1 MPPAETGVNLERCH
15 GGGAEQDMA
24 WNEPGNNKKRDPWQD
39 GEQRDLD
46 EALKQMKDRFGR
58 FFGGGGGGSGFPGP
72 LLILLGVL
80 GAWFAMDSWQTID
93 ERERG
98 VVLRFGK
105 FDRVMGSGL
114 NMKWPRP
121 IETVEIVE
129 TTRVRSDSAEVRML
143 TRDEA
148 LVMVDFNVQ
157 YTASDPYLFLFGGRS
172 PEDTLRQ
179 TAESAVRQ
187 VIGASTLDDVFSEKR
202 TELSSTAKQELQET
216 LDRYATGI
224 VVTELNFQNLRPPA
238 EVKEAFDDAIAARE
252 DNQRIK
258 NEAEAYAQKIVPEA
272 RGLAE
277 RNKALAEGERQS
289 AIARASGEAMR
300 FKLLLEQ
307 YQKAPQVTRKRLF
320 LETMQEV
327 LARNPKVM
335 VDAGGGNNVMVLP
348 LEKLMQNVVVPT
360 LPMVRDDG
368 SPGTPSATR
377 TPSVREA
384 FDPTR
389 VAREPRQ

>member
-1 MPPAETGVNLERCH
+1 
-15 GGGAEQDMA
+15 MA
-24 WNEPGNNKKRDPWQD
+24 WNEPGNNNKRRDPWEN
-39 GEQRDLD
+39 GENRDLD
-46 EALKQMKDRFGR
+46 EALKQMKDRLGR
-58 FFGGGGGGSGFPGP
+58 LFGGGGGGGKSGGFPGP
-72 LLILLGVL
+72 WLIVLGVL

-93 ERERG
+93 ERQRG

-105 FDRVMGSGL
+105 FDRVMGAGL

-143 TRDEA
+143 TKDEA

-157 YTASDPYLFLFGGRS
+157 YTASDPYLFLFGGRA

-179 TAESAVRQ
+179 TTESAIRQ

-202 TELSSTAKQELQET
+202 TELANSAKEELQET
-216 LDRYATGI
+216 LERYNTGI
-224 VVTELNFQNLRPPA
+224 IVTELNFQNLRPPA

-272 RGLAE
+272 RGMAE

-289 AIARASGEAMR
+289 AIAKATGEAAR
-300 FKLLLEQ
+300 FKLLVEQ

-320 LETMQEV
+320 LETMQHV
-327 LARNPKVM
+327 LSRNPKVM
-335 VDAGGGNNVMVLP
+335 VDAGGNNNVMVLS
-348 LEKLMQNVVVPT
+348 LDKLMQNAVLPT
-360 LPMVRDDG
+360 LPTTLRDDA
-368 SPGTPSATR
+368 PSTA
-377 TPSVREA
+377 TPSVRAASPEREA
-384 FDPTR
+384 FDPMR

>member
-1 MPPAETGVNLERCH
+1 
-15 GGGAEQDMA
+15 MA
-24 WNEPGNNKKRDPWQD
+24 WNEPGNNKRRDPWQD
-39 GEQRDLD
+39 GENRDLD
-46 EALKQMKDRFGR
+46 AALKQMKDRLGR
-58 FFGGGGGGSGFPGP
+58 LFGGGNGGSAGSGRTGGFPGP
-72 LLILLGVL
+72 LLIVLGVFVV
-80 GAWFAMDSWQTID
+80 WFAMDSWQTID
-93 ERERG
+93 ERQRG

-105 FDRVMGSGL
+105 FERVMGSGL

-143 TRDEA
+143 TKDEA

-179 TAESAVRQ
+179 TTESAIRQ

-202 TELSSTAKQELQET
+202 TELANIAKEELQET
-216 LDRYATGI
+216 LERYNTGI
-224 VVTELNFQNLRPPA
+224 IVTELNFQNLRPPA

-272 RGLAE
+272 RGMAE

-289 AIARASGEAMR
+289 AIAKATGEAAR
-300 FKLLLEQ
+300 FKLLVEQ
-307 YQKAPQVTRKRLF
+307 YLKAPQVTRKRLF
-320 LETMQEV
+320 LETMQDV
-327 LARNPKVM
+327 LSRNPKVM

-348 LEKLMQNVVVPT
+348 LDKLMQNVVVPA
-360 LPMVRDDG
+360 LPEVRDDG
-368 SPGTPSATR
+368 SPKVGAAR
-377 TPSVREA
+377 TGVVREA
-384 FDPTR
+384 FDPAR

>member
-1 MPPAETGVNLERCH
+1 
-15 GGGAEQDMA
+15 MA
-24 WNEPGNNKKRDPWQD
+24 WNEPGNNNKRRDPWEN
-39 GEQRDLD
+39 GENRDLD
-46 EALKQMKDRFGR
+46 EALKQMKDRLGR
-58 FFGGGGGGSGFPGP
+58 LFGGGGGGNGGGKSGGFPGP
-72 LLILLGVL
+72 WLIVLGVL

-93 ERERG
+93 ERQRG

-105 FDRVMGSGL
+105 FDRVMGAGL

-143 TRDEA
+143 TKDEA

-157 YTASDPYLFLFGGRS
+157 YTASDPYLFLFGGRA

-179 TAESAVRQ
+179 TTESAIRQ

-202 TELSSTAKQELQET
+202 TELANSAKEELQET
-216 LDRYATGI
+216 LERYNTGI
-224 VVTELNFQNLRPPA
+224 IVTELNFQNLRPPA

-272 RGLAE
+272 RGMAE

-289 AIARASGEAMR
+289 AIAKATGEAAR
-300 FKLLLEQ
+300 FKLLVEQ

-320 LETMQEV
+320 LETMQHV
-327 LARNPKVM
+327 LSRNPKVM
-335 VDAGGGNNVMVLP
+335 VDAGGNNNVMVLS
-348 LEKLMQNVVVPT
+348 LDKLMQNAVLPT
-360 LPMVRDDG
+360 LPTTLRDDA
-368 SPGTPSATR
+368 PSTA
-377 TPSVREA
+377 TPSVRAASPEREA
-384 FDPTR
+384 FDPMR

>member
-1 MPPAETGVNLERCH
+1 
-15 GGGAEQDMA
+15 MA
-24 WNEPGNNKKRDPWQD
+24 WNEPGNNNKRRDPWQD

-46 EALKQMKDRFGR
+46 AALKQLKDRFGR
-58 FFGGGGGGSGFPGP
+58 FFGGGGSAFPGP
-72 LLILLGVL
+72 LLLLIGVL
-80 GAWFAMDSWQTID
+80 GAWFAMDSWQTVD

-105 FDRVMGSGL
+105 FDRVMGSGM
-114 NMKWPRP
+114 NFKWPRP

-143 TRDEA
+143 TKDEA

-157 YTASDPYLFLFGGRS
+157 YTVNDPYLFLFGGRF

-179 TAESAVRQ
+179 SAESAVRQ

-202 TELSSTAKQELQET
+202 TELAATARAELQQT
-216 LDRYATGI
+216 LLRYQTGI
-224 VVTELNFQNLRPPA
+224 EVTELNFQNLRPPA

-272 RGLAE
+272 RGMAE

-289 AIARASGEAMR
+289 AIARASGEASR
-300 FKLLLEQ
+300 FKQLLEQ

-348 LEKLMQNVVVPT
+348 LDKLMQNVV
-360 LPMVRDDG
+360 LPVLPEVRDDG
-368 SPGTPSATR
+368 SPKLEATR
-377 TPSVREA
+377 ASAAREA
-384 FDPTR
+384 FDPAR

>member
-1 MPPAETGVNLERCH
+1 
-15 GGGAEQDMA
+15 MA
-24 WNEPGNNKKRDPWQD
+24 WNEPGNNKRRDPWQD
-39 GEQRDLD
+39 GENRDLG
-46 EALKQMKDRFGR
+46 EAMNQLKDRFGR
-58 FFGGGGGGSGFPGP
+58 IFGGGGRGAGASGVW
-72 LLILLGVL
+72 LIVL
-80 GAWFAMDSWQTID
+80 AVLAGWFVLDSWQTID
-93 ERERG
+93 ERQRG
-98 VVLRFGK
+98 VVLRFGR
-105 FDRVMGSGL
+105 FERVMGSGL

-143 TRDEA
+143 TKDEA

-157 YTASDPYLFLFGGRS
+157 YTASDPYLFLFGGRA

-179 TAESAVRQ
+179 TTESAIRQ
-187 VIGASTLDDVFSEKR
+187 VIGASTLDDVFSERR
-202 TELSSTAKQELQET
+202 TEMANTAKEELQKT
-216 LDRYATGI
+216 LERYNTGI

-272 RGLAE
+272 RGLAA

-289 AIARASGEAMR
+289 AIATATGEATR
-300 FKLLLEQ
+300 FSLLVEQ

-327 LARNPKVM
+327 LSRNPKVM
-335 VDAGGGNNVMVLP
+335 VDAGGGNNMMVLP
-348 LEKLMQNVVVPT
+348 LEKLMQNAVFPGLPGGSGEASTAAPNGPVVRGMPT
-360 LPMVRDDG
+360 EH
-368 SPGTPSATR
+368 
-377 TPSVREA
+377 EA
-384 FDPTR
+384 FDPAR
-389 VAREPRQ
+389 VAREPRP

>member
-1 MPPAETGVNLERCH
+1 
-15 GGGAEQDMA
+15 MA
-24 WNEPGNNKKRDPWQD
+24 WNEPGNNNKRRDPWQD
-39 GEQRDLD
+39 GENRNLD
-46 EALKQMKDRFGR
+46 EVLKQMKDRFGR
-58 FFGGGGGGSGFPGP
+58 YFGGSGFPGP
-72 LLILLGVL
+72 LLIVLGVL
-80 GAWFAMDSWQTID
+80 GAWFMMDSWQTID

-105 FDRVMGSGL
+105 FERVMGSGL

-143 TRDEA
+143 TKDEA

-157 YTASDPYLFLFGGRS
+157 YTASDPYLFLYGGRT

-179 TAESAVRQ
+179 TSESAVRQ

-202 TELSSTAKQELQET
+202 TELANTAKEELQKT
-216 LDRYATGI
+216 LERYSTGI
-224 VVTELNFQNLRPPA
+224 IVTELNFQNLRPPA

-289 AIARASGEAMR
+289 AIAKSTGESAR
-300 FKLLLEQ
+300 FTLLVEQ
-307 YQKAPQVTRKRLF
+307 YLKAPQVTRKRLF
-320 LETMQEV
+320 LETMQDV
-327 LARNPKVM
+327 LSRNPKVM
-335 VDAGGGNNVMVLP
+335 VDAGSGNNVMVLP
-348 LEKLMQNVVVPT
+348 LDKLMQNVV
-360 LPMVRDDG
+360 LPVLPALREDG
-368 SPGTPSATR
+368 AGAAVTATAR
-377 TPSVREA
+377 AVAPEREA
-384 FDPTR
+384 FDPMR

>member
-1 MPPAETGVNLERCH
+1 M
-15 GGGAEQDMA
+15 
-24 WNEPGNNKKRDPWQD
+24 
-39 GEQRDLD
+39 
-46 EALKQMKDRFGR
+46 FGI
-58 FFGGGGGGSGFPGP
+58 PQ
-72 LLILLGVL
+72 
-80 GAWFAMDSWQTID
+80 WQTID

-105 FDRVMGSGL
+105 FERVMGSGL

-143 TRDEA
+143 TKDEA

-157 YTASDPYLFLFGGRS
+157 YTASDPYLFLYGGRT

-179 TAESAVRQ
+179 TSESAVRQ

-202 TELSSTAKQELQET
+202 TELANTAKEELQKT
-216 LDRYATGI
+216 LERYSTGI
-224 VVTELNFQNLRPPA
+224 IVTELNFQNLRPPA

-289 AIARASGEAMR
+289 AIAKSTGESAR
-300 FKLLLEQ
+300 FTLLVEQ
-307 YQKAPQVTRKRLF
+307 YLKAPQVTRKRLF
-320 LETMQEV
+320 LETMQDV
-327 LARNPKVM
+327 LSRNPKVM
-335 VDAGGGNNVMVLP
+335 VDAGSGNNVMVLP
-348 LEKLMQNVVVPT
+348 LDKLMQNVV
-360 LPMVRDDG
+360 LPVLPALREDG
-368 SPGTPSATR
+368 AGAAVTATAR
-377 TPSVREA
+377 AVAPEREA
-384 FDPTR
+384 FDPMR

>member
-1 MPPAETGVNLERCH
+1 M
-15 GGGAEQDMA
+15 
-24 WNEPGNNKKRDPWQD
+24 
-39 GEQRDLD
+39 
-46 EALKQMKDRFGR
+46 
-58 FFGGGGGGSGFPGP
+58 
-72 LLILLGVL
+72 
-80 GAWFAMDSWQTID
+80 MDSWQTID

-105 FDRVMGSGL
+105 FERVMGSGL

-143 TRDEA
+143 TKDEA

-157 YTASDPYLFLFGGRS
+157 YTASDPYLFLYGGRT

-179 TAESAVRQ
+179 TSESAVRQ

-202 TELSSTAKQELQET
+202 TELANTAKEELQKT
-216 LDRYATGI
+216 LERYSTGI
-224 VVTELNFQNLRPPA
+224 IVTELNFQNLRPPA

-289 AIARASGEAMR
+289 AIAKSTGESAR
-300 FKLLLEQ
+300 FTLLVEQ
-307 YQKAPQVTRKRLF
+307 YLKAPQVTRKRLF
-320 LETMQEV
+320 LETMQDV
-327 LARNPKVM
+327 LSRNPKVM
-335 VDAGGGNNVMVLP
+335 VDAGSGNNVMVLP
-348 LEKLMQNVVVPT
+348 LDKLMQNVV
-360 LPMVRDDG
+360 LPVLPALREDG
-368 SPGTPSATR
+368 AGAAVTATAR
-377 TPSVREA
+377 AVAPEREA
-384 FDPTR
+384 FDPMR

>member
-1 MPPAETGVNLERCH
+1 
-15 GGGAEQDMA
+15 MA
-24 WNEPGNNKKRDPWQD
+24 WNEPGNNKKPRDPWQD
-39 GEQRDLD
+39 GENRDLD
-46 EALKQMKDRFGR
+46 AALKQIKDRFGR
-58 FFGGGGGGSGFPGP
+58 FFGGGGGVGFPGP
-72 LLILLGVL
+72 LLIVLGVL
-80 GAWFAMDSWQTID
+80 GAWFAVDSWQTID

-105 FDRVMGSGL
+105 FERVMGSGL

-143 TRDEA
+143 TKDEA

-157 YTASDPYLFLFGGRS
+157 YTASDPYLFLYGGRA

-179 TAESAVRQ
+179 TTESAIRQ

-202 TELSSTAKQELQET
+202 TGLANTAKEELQKT
-216 LDRYATGI
+216 LERYSTGI
-224 VVTELNFQNLRPPA
+224 IVTELNFQNLRPPA

-277 RNKALAEGERQS
+277 RNKSLAEGERQS
-289 AIARASGEAMR
+289 AIAKATGESAR
-300 FKLLLEQ
+300 FSLLVAQ

-320 LETMQEV
+320 LETMQDV
-327 LARNPKVM
+327 LSRNPKVM

-348 LEKLMQNVVVPT
+348 LDKLMQNVV
-360 LPMVRDDG
+360 LPVLPALREDG
-368 SPGTPSATR
+368 AGAAVTATAR
-377 TPSVREA
+377 AVAPEREA
-384 FDPTR
+384 FDPAR

>member
-1 MPPAETGVNLERCH
+1 
-15 GGGAEQDMA
+15 MA
-24 WNEPGNNKKRDPWQD
+24 WNEPGNNKKPRDPWQD
-39 GEQRDLD
+39 GENRDLD
-46 EALKQMKDRFGR
+46 AALKQIKDRFGR
-58 FFGGGGGGSGFPGP
+58 FFGGGGGGVGFPGP
-72 LLILLGVL
+72 LLIVLGVL
-80 GAWFAMDSWQTID
+80 GAWFAVDSWQTID

-105 FDRVMGSGL
+105 FERVMGSGL

-143 TRDEA
+143 TKDEA

-157 YTASDPYLFLFGGRS
+157 YTASDPYLFLYGGRA

-179 TAESAVRQ
+179 TTESAIRQ

-202 TELSSTAKQELQET
+202 TGLANTAKEELQKT
-216 LDRYATGI
+216 LERYNTGI
-224 VVTELNFQNLRPPA
+224 FVTELNFQNLRPPA

-277 RNKALAEGERQS
+277 RNKSLAEGERQS
-289 AIARASGEAMR
+289 AIAKATGESAR
-300 FKLLLEQ
+300 FSLLVEQ

-320 LETMQEV
+320 LETMQDV
-327 LARNPKVM
+327 LSRNPKVM

-348 LEKLMQNVVVPT
+348 LDKLMQNVV
-360 LPMVRDDG
+360 LPVLPALREDG
-368 SPGTPSATR
+368 AGAAVTATAR
-377 TPSVREA
+377 AVAPEREA
-384 FDPTR
+384 FDPAR

>member
-1 MPPAETGVNLERCH
+1 
-15 GGGAEQDMA
+15 MA

-46 EALKQMKDRFGR
+46 EALKQMKDRFSR
-58 FFGGGGGGSGFPGP
+58 FFGGGGGGGSSGIGFPGP
-72 LLILLGVL
+72 LLIVL
-80 GAWFAMDSWQTID
+80 GIFAAWFAIDSWQTID

-114 NMKWPRP
+114 NFKWPRP

-157 YTASDPYLFLFGGRS
+157 YTATDPYLFLFGGRS

-179 TAESAVRQ
+179 TTESAVRQ
-187 VIGASTLDDVFSEKR
+187 VIGSSTLNDVFSEKR
-202 TELSSTAKQELQET
+202 TELASIAKEELQKT
-216 LDRYATGI
+216 LDLYNTGI

-272 RGLAE
+272 RGMAE

-289 AIARASGEAMR
+289 AIARASGEASR
-300 FKLLLEQ
+300 FKQLLEQ

-327 LARNPKVM
+327 LSKNPKVM

-348 LEKLMQNVVVPT
+348 LDKLMQNVVVPT

-377 TPSVREA
+377 SPSVREA
-384 FDPTR
+384 FDPSR
-389 VAREPRQ
+389 AAREPRQ

>member
-1 MPPAETGVNLERCH
+1 
-15 GGGAEQDMA
+15 MA
-24 WNEPGNNKKRDPWQD
+24 WNEPGNNNKRRDPWQD
-39 GEQRDLD
+39 GENRDLD
-46 EALKQMKDRFGR
+46 AALKQMKDRFGR
-58 FFGGGGGGSGFPGP
+58 FFGGGGSGGSGKGSAFPGP
-72 LLILLGVL
+72 LLIVLGVL
-80 GAWFAMDSWQTID
+80 GAWFMMDSWQTID
-93 ERERG
+93 ERQRG

-105 FDRVMGSGL
+105 FDRVMGAGL

-143 TRDEA
+143 TKDEA

-179 TAESAVRQ
+179 TTESAIRQ

-202 TELSSTAKQELQET
+202 TELANIAKEELQLT
-216 LDRYATGI
+216 LERYNTGI
-224 VVTELNFQNLRPPA
+224 IVTELNFQNLRPPA

-289 AIARASGEAMR
+289 AIAKATGEAAR
-300 FKLLLEQ
+300 FKLLVEQ

-320 LETMQEV
+320 LETMQDV
-327 LARNPKVM
+327 LSRNPKVM
-335 VDAGGGNNVMVLP
+335 VDAGGSNNMMVLP
-348 LEKLMQNVVVPT
+348 LEKLMQSAV
-360 LPMVRDDG
+360 LPALPNLQGETVT
-368 SPGTPSATR
+368 STATPSAR
-377 TPSVREA
+377 ATPEREA
-384 FDPTR
+384 FDPMR

>member
-1 MPPAETGVNLERCH
+1 
-15 GGGAEQDMA
+15 MA
-24 WNEPGNNKKRDPWQD
+24 WNEPGNNNKRRDPWEN
-39 GEQRDLD
+39 GENRDLD
-46 EALKQMKDRFGR
+46 EALKQMKDRLGR
-58 FFGGGGGGSGFPGP
+58 LFGGGGGGNGGGKSGGFPGP
-72 LLILLGVL
+72 WLILLGVL

-93 ERERG
+93 ERQRG

-105 FDRVMGSGL
+105 FDRVMGAGL

-143 TRDEA
+143 TKDEA

-157 YTASDPYLFLFGGRS
+157 YTASDPYLFLFGGRA

-179 TAESAVRQ
+179 TTESAIRQ

-202 TELSSTAKQELQET
+202 TELANSAKEELQET
-216 LDRYATGI
+216 LERYNTGI
-224 VVTELNFQNLRPPA
+224 IVTELNFQNLRPPA

-289 AIARASGEAMR
+289 AIAKATGEAAR
-300 FKLLLEQ
+300 FKLLVEQ

-327 LARNPKVM
+327 LSRNPKVM
-335 VDAGGGNNVMVLP
+335 VDAGGNNNVMVLP
-348 LEKLMQNVVVPT
+348 LDKLMQNAV
-360 LPMVRDDG
+360 LPALPATARDDA
-368 SPGTPSATR
+368 PATAA
-377 TPSVREA
+377 PSVRAAGPEREA
-384 FDPTR
+384 FDPMR

>member
-1 MPPAETGVNLERCH
+1 
-15 GGGAEQDMA
+15 MA
-24 WNEPGNNKKRDPWQD
+24 WNEPGNNNKRRDPWEN
-39 GEQRDLD
+39 GENRDLD
-46 EALKQMKDRFGR
+46 EALKQMKDRLGR
-58 FFGGGGGGSGFPGP
+58 LFGGGSGNGGGKSSGFPGP
-72 LLILLGVL
+72 WLIVLGVL

-93 ERERG
+93 ERQRG

-105 FDRVMGSGL
+105 FDRVMGAGL

-143 TRDEA
+143 TKDEA

-157 YTASDPYLFLFGGRS
+157 YTASDPYLFLFGGRA

-179 TAESAVRQ
+179 TTESAIRQ

-202 TELSSTAKQELQET
+202 TELANSAKEELQET
-216 LDRYATGI
+216 LERYNTGI
-224 VVTELNFQNLRPPA
+224 IVTELNFQNLRPPA

-289 AIARASGEAMR
+289 AIAKATGEAAR
-300 FKLLLEQ
+300 FKLLVEQ

-320 LETMQEV
+320 LETMQYV
-327 LARNPKVM
+327 LAKNPKVM
-335 VDAGGGNNVMVLP
+335 VDAGGNNNVMVLP
-348 LEKLMQNVVVPT
+348 LDKLMQNVVLPT
-360 LPMVRDDG
+360 LPTTLRDEA
-368 SPGTPSATR
+368 PAAAA
-377 TPSVREA
+377 PSVRAAGPEREA
-384 FDPTR
+384 FDPMR

>member
-1 MPPAETGVNLERCH
+1 
-15 GGGAEQDMA
+15 MA
-24 WNEPGNNKKRDPWQD
+24 WNEPGNNKRPREPWQD

-46 EALKQMKDRFGR
+46 EALRQMKDRFGR
-58 FFGGGGGGSGFPGP
+58 FFGAGGGFPGP
-72 LLILLGVL
+72 ALIVL
-80 GAWFAMDSWQTID
+80 GLLVAWFAIDSWQTID

-105 FDRVMGSGL
+105 YDRTMGSGL
-114 NMKWPRP
+114 NPKWPRP

-157 YTASDPYLFLFGGRS
+157 YTASDPYLFLFGGRA

-179 TAESAVRQ
+179 TAESAVRK

-202 TELSSTAKQELQET
+202 TELALIAKEELQIT
-216 LDRYATGI
+216 LERYRTGLI
-224 VVTELNFQNLRPPA
+224 VTELNFQNLRPPS

-289 AIARASGEAMR
+289 AIARAQGEAAR
-300 FKLLLEQ
+300 FKLLVEQ

-327 LARNPKVM
+327 LSRNPKVM
-335 VDAGGGNNVMVLP
+335 IDTTGGNNAMVLP
-348 LEKLMQNVVVPT
+348 LDKLMQSAVIPT
-360 LPMVRDDG
+360 LPALRDEATM
-368 SPGTPSATR
+368 SPTPSARSAPTR
-377 TPSVREA
+377 EN
-384 FDPTR
+384 FDPMR
-389 VAREPRQ
+389 VAREPRP

>member
-1 MPPAETGVNLERCH
+1 
-15 GGGAEQDMA
+15 MA
-24 WNEPGNNKKRDPWQD
+24 WNEPGNNKKPRDPWQD
-39 GEQRDLD
+39 GENRDLD
-46 EALKQMKDRFGR
+46 AALKQIKDRFGR
-58 FFGGGGGGSGFPGP
+58 FFGGGGGGVGFPGP
-72 LLILLGVL
+72 LLIVLGVL
-80 GAWFAMDSWQTID
+80 GAWFAVDSWQTID

-105 FDRVMGSGL
+105 FERVMGSGL

-143 TRDEA
+143 TKDEA

-157 YTASDPYLFLFGGRS
+157 YTASDPYLFLYGGRA

-179 TAESAVRQ
+179 TTESAIRQ

-202 TELSSTAKQELQET
+202 TGLANTAKEELQKT
-216 LDRYATGI
+216 LERYSTGI
-224 VVTELNFQNLRPPA
+224 IVTELNFQNLRPPA

-277 RNKALAEGERQS
+277 RNKSLAEGERQS
-289 AIARASGEAMR
+289 AIAKATGESAR
-300 FKLLLEQ
+300 FSLLVEQ

-320 LETMQEV
+320 LETMQDV
-327 LARNPKVM
+327 LSRNPKGM

-348 LEKLMQNVVVPT
+348 LAKWLQKVV
-360 LPMVRDDG
+360 LPVLPALREDG
-368 SPGTPSATR
+368 AGAAVTATAR
-377 TPSVREA
+377 AVAPEREA
-384 FDPTR
+384 FDPAR

>member
-1 MPPAETGVNLERCH
+1 
-15 GGGAEQDMA
+15 MA
-24 WNEPGNNKKRDPWQD
+24 WNEPGKNNKRRDPWQD
-39 GEQRDLD
+39 GENRDLD
-46 EALKQMKDRFGR
+46 EAMKQMKDRFAR
-58 FFGGGGGGSGFPGP
+58 FFGRGGGGGKSGGFPGP
-72 LLILLGVL
+72 FLIVLGVL
-80 GAWFAMDSWQTID
+80 GAWFAMDSWQAVD

-105 FDRVMGSGL
+105 FDRVLGAGL

-143 TRDEA
+143 TKDEA

-157 YTASDPYLFLFGGRS
+157 YTASDPYLFLFGGRA

-179 TAESAVRQ
+179 TTESAIRQ
-187 VIGASTLDDVFSEKR
+187 VIGASTLDDVFSERR
-202 TELSSTAKQELQET
+202 TELANTAKDELQKT
-216 LDRYATGI
+216 LERYNTGI

-289 AIARASGEAMR
+289 AIAKATGEAAR
-300 FKLLLEQ
+300 FKLLVEQ

-327 LARNPKVM
+327 LSRNPKVM
-335 VDAGGGNNVMVLP
+335 VDAGGSNNMMVLP
-348 LEKLMQNVVVPT
+348 LEKLMQNAV
-360 LPMVRDDG
+360 LPALPNLHGDTV
-368 SPGTPSATR
+368 TATAA
-377 TPSVREA
+377 PSVRAMPEREA
-384 FDPTR
+384 FDPMR